1 MLSDGTI
8 VTKDLRLENQGQST
22 ISWLDP
28 NTLELLHEPLILP
41 EGSMG
46 RIASD
51 KTEKGE
57 FIYVPGIEKVWR
69 IAVEPDELKLDET
82 WCPRYRRIGGSQG
95 LSWDGCLSE
104 DYLWL
109 MDNGDID
116 SLRAIYG
123 NHPNGRFQA
132 EDFEALSRLSWQR
145 AAPWSGQQRLLRFS
159 LWDGSLKEISPFGA
173 AGGGIIAP
181 PVNVPEHKMCI
192 AWDSINGG
200 LAGISTDSEE
210 LKLAW
215 KIDVRP
221 SMQPVVFPD
230 SGELVI
236 NDYQDRD
243 DQIIVVDIRSGELI
257 SKVSL
262 SSPLANG
269 MFLSPGFERDI
280 YYCSTLTFARVQWR

>member
-1 MLSDGTI
+1 M
-8 VTKDLRLENQGQST
+8 
-22 ISWLDP
+22 
-28 NTLELLHEPLILP
+28 
-41 EGSMG
+41 
-46 RIASD
+46 
-51 KTEKGE
+51 
-57 FIYVPGIEKVWR
+57 
-69 IAVEPDELKLDET
+69 
-82 WCPRYRRIGGSQG
+82 
-95 LSWDGCLSE
+95 
-104 DYLWL
+104 
-109 MDNGDID
+109 
-116 SLRAIYG
+116 
-123 NHPNGRFQA
+123 
-132 EDFEALSRLSWQR
+132 
-145 AAPWSGQQRLLRFS
+145 
-159 LWDGSLKEISPFGA
+159 DGSLKEISPFGA

-200 LAGISTDSEE
+200 LAGISTESEE
-210 LKLAW
+210 LTLAW

-230 SGELVI
+230 SAELVI
-236 NDYQDRD
+236 NHYQDRD